1 MCGHPVGTLLLLTRR
16 QASSHVPAAHGV
28 TLLVS
33 RAPRPVPR
41 AWAVT
46 VAAVVTGLV
55 QPVPRSAAQAEQAAW
70 IAVPVR
76 LPS

>member
-1 MCGHPVGTLLLLTRR
+1 MLLAGLMHEFAVL
-16 QASSHVPAAHGV
+16 ALVAHGV
-28 TLLVS
+28 TLLVP
-33 RAPRPVPR
+33 RLPRPMPR

-46 VAAVVTGLV
+46 VAAVVTGVV
-55 QPVPRSAAQAEQAAW
+55 QRVPRSAAQAEQVAW

>member
-1 MCGHPVGTLLLLTRR
+1 MPLAGLMHDLPVLAL
-16 QASSHVPAAHGV
+16 AAHGV

-33 RAPRPVPR
+33 RAPRPPPR

-55 QPVPRSAAQAEQAAW
+55 QPVPRSAAQAEQVAW